1 MKKRYIT
8 LLTLVLTAMA
18 SMAQVINDTIN
29 RMVLVESTYN
39 PVIAGAVKQFWTEV
53 IWEDVDYMFVD
64 MPPGTGDVP
73 LTVFQSLPV
82 DGMIVVTSPQDL
94 VSMIVGKA
102 VRLAEL
108 MNKPILGLV
117 ENYSY
122 FQCPNCNEKHY
133 IYGESKVDSVAEA
146 HGIKK
151 VGKL

>member
-1 MKKRYIT
+1 M
-8 LLTLVLTAMA
+8 
-18 SMAQVINDTIN
+18 VI
-29 RMVLVESTYN
+29 
-39 PVIAGAVKQFWTEV
+39 
-53 IWEDVDYMFVD
+53 
-64 MPPGTGDVP
+64 
-73 LTVFQSLPV
+73 
-82 DGMIVVTSPQDL
+82 VTSPQDL

-102 VRLAEL
+102 VRMAEL

-151 VGKL
+151 VGKLPIVPSIAAACDGGMIELYKSNLLEDFI